1 MTRVLLCV
9 ALLLLA
15 GCAGHAPLPEPTS
28 LEPLAAAPT
37 ALAPASGE
45 GDAILVGIYALG
57 AAVIAVGAV
66 VDVLLLPAYLATEER
81 ELYFPCCKA
90 MLDLAD

>member
-1 MTRVLLCV
+1 
-9 ALLLLA
+9 
-15 GCAGHAPLPEPTS
+15 
-28 LEPLAAAPT
+28 
-37 ALAPASGE
+37 
-45 GDAILVGIYALG
+45 
-57 AAVIAVGAV
+57 